1 MDTDF
6 STWATA
12 GGVLIVALAAS
23 VTAAFA
29 FMTYRKFGWRIHS
42 RLACDL
48 RLKNAAE
55 RTLIFFAKNR
65 FATLAKLD
73 FQVLSFRISISKIL
87 FLVSGVDVLDWYLH
101 VSERRRLKCDE

>member
-23 VTAAFA
+23 VTTGFA

-73 FQVLSFRISISKIL
+73 FQVLFFQNSISKIIL
-87 FLVSGVDVLDWYLH
+87 FLVSGVDLLDWYLH
-101 VSERRRLKCDE
+101 VS